1 MNSKNI
7 LVYPKYPRNLHHLY
21 QLAQNLWCTWNYDA
35 INLFYRID
43 ARLFKE
49 VSHNPIRFLHSL
61 SKERLES
68 LSADRGFL
76 FELEKV
82 WQQFDEYMRFDAD
95 GKEYDGVGGFDKKQ
109 PIVYFSMEFGLHES
123 IPIYA
128 GGLGVLAG
136 DFLKGAS
143 DMGLPVVGV
152 GLLVPVRIF
161 YAENKSQRLSGRD
174 VYRI

>member
-7 LVYPKYPRNLHHLY
+7 LVYPKYPSNLHHLY

-49 VSHNPIRFLHSL
+49 VSHNPIKFLHSL

-82 WQQFDEYMRFDAD
+82 WQQFEEYMRFDAD
-95 GKEYDGVGGFDKKQ
+95 
-109 PIVYFSMEFGLHES
+109 
-123 IPIYA
+123 A
-128 GGLGVLAG
+128 
-136 DFLKGAS
+136 
-143 DMGLPVVGV
+143 
-152 GLLVPVRIF
+152 
-161 YAENKSQRLSGRD
+161 KSRRLSAISIKSSLSFIFQWSSVFTNRSRFMRAALA
-174 VYRI
+174 YLPEIF